1 MAAFLASKGMD
12 ARSEDARHWRG
23 WYSLA
28 RWRGRHGRR
37 TLQLKAEPLCRMCIA
52 QGKVTA
58 ASVADHVKP
67 HKGDA
72 DKFWCG
78 ELQSLCADHHDASKQ
93 AEEHRGFSNA
103 TGSDGWPIDP
113 KHPANR

>member
-1 MAAFLASKGMD
+1 MD
-12 ARSEDARHWRG
+12 ARSEDARPWRG

-28 RWRGRHGRR
+28 GWRGKHGRR
-37 TLQLKAEPLCRMCIA
+37 TLQLKTHPICKMCLA

-58 ASVADHVKP
+58 ATVADHVDP
-67 HKGDA
+67 HKGDP
-72 DKFWCG
+72 DKFWFG

-103 TGSDGWPIDP
+103 TGADGWPVDP